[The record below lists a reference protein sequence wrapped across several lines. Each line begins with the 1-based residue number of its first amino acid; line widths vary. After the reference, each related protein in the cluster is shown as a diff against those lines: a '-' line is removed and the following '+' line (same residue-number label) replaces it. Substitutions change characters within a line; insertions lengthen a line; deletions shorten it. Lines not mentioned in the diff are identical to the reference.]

1 MMIIVPESAREN
13 VSKFLSELEDGLI
26 DAGVPVWKVIL
37 LGFCLVGLFIGS
49 FFLYFKLWMW
59 LL

>member
-1 MMIIVPESAREN
+1 MIIHIPESARDN
-13 VSKFLSELEDGLI
+13 MSQFLSELEDGLSK
-26 DAGVPVWKVIL
+26 AGVPVWKVFL
-37 LGFCLVGLFIGS
+37 LGFGLVGLFIGS

>member
-1 MMIIVPESAREN
+1 MIIHISESARDN
-13 VSKFLSELEDGLI
+13 MSNFLSELEDGLSK
-26 DAGVPVWKVIL
+26 AGVPVWKVFL
-37 LGFCLVGLFIGS
+37 LGLGLVGVFIGS

>member
-1 MMIIVPESAREN
+1 MIIHIPESAKDNMSE
-13 VSKFLSELEDGLI
+13 FLSELEDGLSK
-26 DAGVPVWKVIL
+26 AGVPVWKVFL
-37 LGFCLVGLFIGS
+37 LGFGLVVVFIGS